1 MLSQDQMEVIKCA
14 YLTFGGKHFT
24 AGELAPYTKY
34 QYSYVYGVLKRC
46 INKDLIIREFNSK
59 FSITNLVKELIK
71 ENIDKN
77 ILSNK
82 YTERKAIK
90 SIKKDIAP
98 IVPTEVFKSDD
109 NIILNLNS
117 QFVMIKKEYLEW

>member
-1 MLSQDQMEVIKCA
+1 ML
-14 YLTFGGKHFT
+14 
-24 AGELAPYTKY
+24 
-34 QYSYVYGVLKRC
+34 
-46 INKDLIIREFNSK
+46 FN
-59 FSITNLVKELIK
+59 I

-98 IVPTEVFKSDD
+98 IAPIVSTEVFKSDD

-117 QFVMIKKEYLEW
+117 QFVMIKKEYLE

>member
-1 MLSQDQMEVIKCA
+1 MCLSYIRGQ
-14 YLTFGGKHFT
+14 TFT

-34 QYSYVYGVLKRC
+34 QYLYVYGVLKRC

-59 FSITNLVKELIK
+59 FSITNLGKELIK

-117 QFVMIKKEYLEW
+117 QFVMIKKEYLE

>member
-1 MLSQDQMEVIKCA
+1 MLFNIGNIMLSQDQMEVIKCA
-14 YLTFGGKHFT
+14 YLTF
-24 AGELAPYTKY
+24 
-34 QYSYVYGVLKRC
+34 
-46 INKDLIIREFNSK
+46 
-59 FSITNLVKELIK
+59 

-90 SIKKDIAP
+90 SIKKDIFP

-117 QFVMIKKEYLEW
+117 QFDMIKKEYLE